1 MPTGSRLGKV
11 TKLGK
16 LPLNLFGAVYYD
28 PFTYDDAS
36 SNTWSWKL
44 NLTVLF
50 PK

>member
-16 LPLNLFGAVYYD
+16 LPLNLFGAFCYD
-28 PFTYDDAS
+28 PMTHNDAS
-36 SNTWSWKL
+36 SNTWSFKV